1 MKQTIKKVLRE
12 SLLDNEFRTFVFERT
27 YKADYEEKEKW
38 RMYNTILTE
47 LRWLGDEQSVDEIK
61 YRITDGEDPKKVFKE
76 TTEYPKYFSY
86 KLQKLVEE
94 I

>member
-12 SLLDNEFRTFVFERT
+12 SLLDNEFRMFVFEKT
-27 YKADYEEKEKW
+27 YKAPEDEKKRW
-38 RMYNTILTE
+38 KVYDTILQE

-61 YRITDGEDPKKVFKE
+61 YRITDGEDPDKVIKE
-76 TTEYPKYFSY
+76 TIEHPKYFSY
-86 KLQKLVEE
+86 KLQKLAEE